1 MASYLQGR
9 GIHVDKHLSNVAI
22 NYRPS
27 GFVADQVFP
36 TVQVQK
42 QSDMIL
48 TYNQGDLWRRENTK
62 RSRGT
67 AANKVSFQVSSTSYY
82 AENYALAAGVSIED
96 RANADQGLI
105 RAVEQGRVNRLLDSL
120 MLDWEVRVAT
130 QATNTSNVGT
140 SAAVGSAWTDLTN
153 SDPLSDIRAMYDNVE
168 SITGYTPNKILF
180 SGDSWKYFSRNS
192 TVIDKVNP
200 SGNTGGGLDAS
211 QQQAA
216 SLLGVDQVLV
226 ANAFYNTAE
235 EGIAQSLSRVW
246 GDHVLVYYA
255 PSAPSV
261 EVPSFGYSLRWNAP
275 SLPNMQVER
284 LPFDPVTKEDLI
296 QVGYYQAEKI
306 TAATLGALVTNVT
319 SST

>member
-1 MASYLQGR
+1 MSSYLQGR
-9 GIHVDKHLSNVAI
+9 GIHVDKHLSNVAL

-27 GFVADQVFP
+27 GFVADKVFP
-36 TVQVQK
+36 TVSVQK

-67 AANKVSFQVSSTSYY
+67 MANKISFQVSSTSYY
-82 AENYALAAGVSIED
+82 AENYALSAGVTIED
-96 RANADQGLI
+96 RANADAALV
-105 RAVEQGRVNRLLDSL
+105 RSLEEGRVNRLLDSL
-120 MLDWEVRVAT
+120 MLDWEVRVAA

-168 SITGYTPNKILF
+168 AITGYTPNKILF

-200 SGNTGGGLDAS
+200 SGNTGGGLNAS
-211 QQQAA
+211 ATQAA
-216 SLLGVDQVLV
+216 SLLGVEEVIIGQS
-226 ANAFYNTAE
+226 FYNTAE

-246 GDHVLVYYA
+246 GDHVLVYFA
-255 PSAPSV
+255 PNAPSV
-261 EVPSFGYSLRWNAP
+261 EAPSFGYTLRWAAAG
-275 SLPNMQVER
+275 LPNMQAER
-284 LPFDPVTKEDLI
+284 LPFDPRTKEDLI
-296 QVGYYQAEKI
+296 QVGYYQDELI
-306 TAATLGALVTNVT
+306 TASALGALVTNVT